1 MIISSRLRLNLIV
14 HVLKISLS
22 SFHILVLLSPFHQT
36 IFVCFQTETS
46 SDEKRLEAPV
56 GTTTTDDGPTENVRP
71 DEGEPVADDGG
82 KA

>member
-1 MIISSRLRLNLIV
+1 MYL
-14 HVLKISLS
+14 SLS
-22 SFHILVLLSPFHQT
+22 SFHILLLYCHVIND